1 MAPLTQMLDSNLGL
15 PPNSYTYKILSTA
28 PRHDPFTY
36 SQTDTLAIISS
47 DDSLRFSDPATL
59 NILPDGVI
67 KNVNRSVTCLER
79 ADDPASNIVVTAGRD
94 GLINFWDKRSR
105 EKVMQI
111 ESRRLAYRRLKG

>member
-1 MAPLTQMLDSNLGL
+1 MLDSNLGL
-15 PPNSYTYKILSTA
+15 PPNSYIYKILSTA
-28 PRHDPFTY
+28 PRHDLFTY

-47 DDSLRFSDPATL
+47 DNSLRFSDPATL
-59 NILPDGVI
+59 NTLPDGVI

-105 EKVMQI
+105 DKAMHI